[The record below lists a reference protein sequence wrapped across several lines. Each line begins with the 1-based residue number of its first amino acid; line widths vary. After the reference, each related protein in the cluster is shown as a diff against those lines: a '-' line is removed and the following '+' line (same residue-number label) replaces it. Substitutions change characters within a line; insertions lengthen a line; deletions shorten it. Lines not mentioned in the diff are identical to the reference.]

1 MVNKVIAMKRYLITL
16 LKSVFLDGQSKKFI
30 KFCQKRWSKANYE
43 IRKSEV
49 LVELY
54 SVDQTVLA
62 FSYFA
67 NLLAQ
72 KHQSKIVSFSISE
85 RNPALFLWRYR
96 RIVKIYQSFNANSH
110 INTNISSGNLDE
122 RVNTFFNC
130 IVPSIKTKSDVL
142 DIAINGDIIGNEI
155 YEAYLLEKRK
165 PTIDIYSEDFKQF
178 LRKCIQTY
186 VFWYEYFDTHY
197 VTAVIL
203 SHGIYRYGIIK
214 TIANKKGIP
223 VYLPTVRSLYCLKNS
238 NEWGI
243 PKYELYPELFKSL
256 PQVTKNMGIEWAKKR
271 LELRFSGE
279 VGVDMSYST
288 KSAFRRDLS
297 SKKVLRESN
306 RVKVLIATH
315 CFFDNPNAYGRNL
328 FPDFYEWINFLGEV
342 SEETEYDWY
351 LKTHPDVLPG
361 NDEVLNDLLKKYKNI
376 TRLSSATSHLQLA
389 EEGISFVLT
398 VYGSVGH
405 ECPLL
410 GETVIN
416 AGEKNPHIGYE
427 FNIHIKTIEEYR
439 SYLLNLDKIE
449 YKVDKEK
456 IYEFYFMHYKY
467 SGCHDIFFDSFQDF
481 LSKYSVDE
489 QASSSAY
496 QYFLN
501 EYSEEKNAILCRK
514 IEKFIDS
521 SEYQYHEQNIEFL

>member
-1 MVNKVIAMKRYLITL
+1 M
-16 LKSVFLDGQSKKFI
+16 
-30 KFCQKRWSKANYE
+30 
-43 IRKSEV
+43 

-67 NLLAQ
+67 NILAE
-72 KHQSKIVSFSISE
+72 KHQSRIVSFSLSE
-85 RNPALFLWRYR
+85 RNVTLFLWRYR
-96 RIVKIYQSFNANSH
+96 RIVKIYQSFNASHH
-110 INTNISSGNLDE
+110 INTSIFSANLDE
-122 RVNTFFNC
+122 ETSAIFNSM
-130 IVPSIKTKSDVL
+130 VLSIKTKSDVL
-142 DIAINGDIIGNEI
+142 DITINGDIIGNEI
-155 YEAYLLEKRK
+155 YEAYLIENRK
-165 PTIDIYSEDFKQF
+165 PTIDIHADDFRRF

-186 VFWYEYFDTHY
+186 LFWHDYFDSHH

-223 VYLPTVRSLYCLKNS
+223 VYLPSVRSLIYLKRS
-238 NEWGI
+238 NEWGM

-256 PQVTKNMGIEWAKKR
+256 PQETKSKGIAWAKNR
-271 LELRFSGE
+271 LELRLSGV

-288 KSAFRRDLS
+288 QSAFRRDLS
-297 SKKVLRESN
+297 SNKLLRTSG
-306 RVKVLIATH
+306 RIKVLIATH
-315 CFFDNPNAYGRNL
+315 CFFDNPNCYGRNL
-328 FPDFYEWINFLGEV
+328 FPDFYEWINFLGQMSEV
-342 SEETEYDWY
+342 TEYDWY

-361 NDEVLNDLLKKYKNI
+361 NDEVLNDLLTKYKNI
-376 TRLSSATSHLQLA
+376 TRLPSDASHLQLV
-389 EEGISFVLT
+389 EEGMSFVLT

-416 AGEKNPHIGYE
+416 AGVKNPHIGYD
-427 FNIHIKTIEEYR
+427 FNMHIKTVEEYR
-439 SYLLNLDKIE
+439 SYLLNLEKIE
-449 YKVDKEK
+449 HKVDKEK

-489 QASSSAY
+489 QISSSAY

-501 EYSEEKNAILCRK
+501 EYSEEKNAILLRK
-514 IEKFIDS
+514 LKKFIDS
-521 SEYQYHEQNIEFL
+521 SDYQYHEQKIEFN